1 MKRRSFLGL
10 LGAAIVPASTRA
22 QQRPRQPRVGFLVTA
37 NPQPNWDGLR
47 DGLRDLGY
55 TDGEGIHFEFRSADG
70 NLDRLPELAAELV
83 RLDLDVLVVWQTP
96 AALAARQATSTV
108 PIVMAGVADP
118 LGSGL
123 IASLARP
130 GGNVTGVSG
139 ATLETSSKLV
149 ELMGEMLPSA
159 RRIGV
164 LANASDPFSKPL
176 VERIEQSGR
185 SLNLSIL
192 TKPVGGVGEI
202 DAAVSGMKDER
213 VDAVFV
219 QPSLPFKAVVEIVS
233 KHGLPSASPVRP
245 FPIAGGLMSYSA
257 DQGHSF
263 RQGASYVDRILK
275 GANPAELPV
284 AQPTRFSLFIN
295 LRTAGAL
302 GIAVPPALLARTDE
316 VIE

>member
-1 MKRRSFLGL
+1 
-10 LGAAIVPASTRA
+10 
-22 QQRPRQPRVGFLVTA
+22 
-37 NPQPNWDGLR
+37 
-47 DGLRDLGY
+47 
-55 TDGEGIHFEFRSADG
+55 
-70 NLDRLPELAAELV
+70 
-83 RLDLDVLVVWQTP
+83 
-96 AALAARQATSTV
+96 
-108 PIVMAGVADP
+108 
-118 LGSGL
+118 
-123 IASLARP
+123 
-130 GGNVTGVSG
+130 
-139 ATLETSSKLV
+139 
-149 ELMGEMLPSA
+149 
-159 RRIGV
+159 
-164 LANASDPFSKPL
+164 
-176 VERIEQSGR
+176 
-185 SLNLSIL
+185 
-192 TKPVGGVGEI
+192 
-202 DAAVSGMKDER
+202 